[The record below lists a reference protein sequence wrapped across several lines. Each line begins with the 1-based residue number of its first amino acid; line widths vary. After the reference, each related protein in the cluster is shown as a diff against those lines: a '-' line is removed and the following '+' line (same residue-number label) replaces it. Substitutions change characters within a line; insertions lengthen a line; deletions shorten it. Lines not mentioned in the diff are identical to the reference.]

1 MLVTGGSGYLGRWVV
16 RLAPTYFRHP
26 FDDPGVTWRPLD
38 VRRQKAVQSLVA
50 EARPLDCTL
59 DSSQVRSLLDTSLP
73 GVDDVLRR

>member
-1 MLVTGGSGYLGRWVV
+1 
-16 RLAPTYFRHP
+16 
-26 FDDPGVTWRPLD
+26 VTWRPLD